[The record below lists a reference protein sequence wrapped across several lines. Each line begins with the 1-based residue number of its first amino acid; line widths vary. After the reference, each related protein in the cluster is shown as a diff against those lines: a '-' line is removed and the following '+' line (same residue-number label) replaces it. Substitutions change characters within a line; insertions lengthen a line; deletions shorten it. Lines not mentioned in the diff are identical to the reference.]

1 MDAVTVRIAID
12 LNVRVRGGQTYVG
25 FEDVRIPG
33 FSADDPVDLE
43 HIRPGTPVTAFEEE
57 TGVIADATV
66 TAVDEEAR
74 LVYLA
79 VNWQSFRDD
88 PEAGEDRACE

>member
-1 MDAVTVRIAID
+1 MTVRMAID
-12 LNVRVRGGQTYVG
+12 LNVRVRGDQTYSG

-33 FSADDPVDLE
+33 ASADDPVDLAG
-43 HIRPGTPVTAFEEE
+43 IRPGTAVLAFEPG
-57 TGVIADATV
+57 TGIVADATV

-79 VNWQSFRDD
+79 VDWGSFRDD
-88 PEAGEDRACE
+88 PEAEEDPSCE